1 MGAWL
6 CLANVASS
14 FNKLNPPLVTL
25 FTSLRAITAGKPPAN
40 PAAALAQQTTIET
53 QGGICLNLLNQMP
66 TMPSAADLV
75 KTLMALNIVDCSNQ
89 SNASLDAFMR
99 EDSNFSLFGQDLLRN
114 AKHEAPTLR
123 DKITPQTTTRTRNT
137 ARNTARNREPARNRD
152 PATLARNRGPATR
165 PRMQP
170 GQYKYFIHMKNF
182 LTTNPGSDLQSV
194 IQAHTIAVNTHNPEQ
209 VNRDFRVFA
218 RDPTFLAVFPFDTGD
233 RDRILTALSTSA

>member
-1 MGAWL
+1 MGAWI

-14 FNKLNPPLVTL
+14 FNKLNPPLVT
-25 FTSLRAITAGKPPAN
+25 FFNSLRAITAGKAPAN
-40 PAAALAQQTTIET
+40 PAAALAQQTKIET

-89 SNASLDAFMR
+89 SQTSLDAFMR
-99 EDSNFSLFGQDLLRN
+99 EDTNFSLFGQDLLRN

-123 DKITPQTTTRTRNT
+123 DKITPQTMARTRNT
-137 ARNTARNREPARNRD
+137 ARSTARITARNRE

-194 IQAHTIAVNTHNPEQ
+194 IQAHTLAVTMHNPEQ

-218 RDPTFLAVFPFDTGD
+218 RDPTFLAVFPYDTGD

>member
-1 MGAWL
+1 
-6 CLANVASS
+6 
-14 FNKLNPPLVTL
+14 
-25 FTSLRAITAGKPPAN
+25 
-40 PAAALAQQTTIET
+40 
-53 QGGICLNLLNQMP
+53 
-66 TMPSAADLV
+66 
-75 KTLMALNIVDCSNQ
+75 
-89 SNASLDAFMR
+89 MR
-99 EDSNFSLFGQDLLRN
+99 KDTNFSLFGQDLLRN
-114 AKHEAPTLR
+114 AKNEAPTLR

-137 ARNTARNREPARNRD
+137 ARNTARTRD

-194 IQAHTIAVNTHNPEQ
+194 IQAHTLAVTTHNPEH